1 MKESYSEIRK
11 RVLKDRELIF
21 RQTAQE
27 IVKRWRFEESI
38 KRPYFHIK
46 PLEKS
51 QIKNWKDYLDY
62 ELKQGNHKRIVFLFE
77 RCMVVCALYDFFW
90 EKVRLCFQL
99 VFLTYRSAEF
109 H

>member
-1 MKESYSEIRK
+1 M
-11 RVLKDRELIF
+11 KDRESVF

-62 ELKQGNHKRIVFLFE
+62 ELKQGDHKRVVFLFE

-90 EKVRLCFQL
+90 EKVNKSFVCFTYFYILSIFFTIQL
-99 VFLTYRSAEF
+99 LRKDLWK
-109 H
+109 

>member
-1 MKESYSEIRK
+1 M
-11 RVLKDRELIF
+11 KDREGVF

-62 ELKQGNHKRIVFLFE
+62 ELKQGDHKRVVFLFE

-90 EKVRLCFQL
+90 EKVKNIYFFFYTNIV
-99 VFLTYRSAEF
+99 VFTIYLLSYNF
-109 H
+109 WN